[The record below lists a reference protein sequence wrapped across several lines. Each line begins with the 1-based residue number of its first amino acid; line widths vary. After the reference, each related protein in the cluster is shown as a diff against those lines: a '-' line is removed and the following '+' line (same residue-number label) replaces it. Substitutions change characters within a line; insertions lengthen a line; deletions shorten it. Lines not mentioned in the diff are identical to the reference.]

1 MNDDCVAEEW
11 LSFNDLFIIKP
22 LKLFYYFYLCSCFDF
37 ESLDYLRIISRK
49 SVLDVRK
56 SFVFG
61 GGGVRG
67 NLVWHQT
74 LICFT
79 FVLSRAEIR

>member
-61 GGGVRG
+61 GGGGQRQFS
-67 NLVWHQT
+67 LAPD
-74 LICFT
+74 IDMFY
-79 FVLSRAEIR
+79 FRPK